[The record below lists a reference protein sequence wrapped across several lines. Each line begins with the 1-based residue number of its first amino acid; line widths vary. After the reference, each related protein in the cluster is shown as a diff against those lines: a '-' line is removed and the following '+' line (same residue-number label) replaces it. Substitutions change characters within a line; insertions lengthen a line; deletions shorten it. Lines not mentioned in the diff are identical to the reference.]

1 MNDLVRDF
9 TDDELERLEKR
20 LRAVYGQAA
29 EEMTARLE
37 DHLQRFDADNE
48 RWRQAVAEGRATA
61 EEWADWRRG
70 VSVEGRWVADM
81 AADLSDSAVNVDVMA
96 RDIVNDT
103 IPTVY
108 AHSADLTAYQIE
120 RDIGWMTHSFDL
132 VNEDAVRELVTMGD
146 EDQLIHEVIPVGPPK
161 PRVQSLRVNL
171 DRVRDVRWNRQKFH
185 SAITQSVL
193 QGESI
198 PRASARLMNVLNMDE
213 TMAIRAARTALTA
226 AENMGRAHSYDR
238 AVAMG
243 IDMKQQWLATHDERT
258 RSEHR
263 ALDGQIVNVG
273 EPFEID
279 GYELMYPADP
289 AAPPYLTYNCRCGTQ
304 AYFDDVQD
312 PEEWWT
318 VFPEGMTHEEWRA
331 AAPRPRAGAGGG
343 RSRGRSRRG

>member
-1 MNDLVRDF
+1 LEDIVRDF
-9 TDDELERLEKR
+9 TDDELKRLEKR
-20 LRAVYGQAA
+20 LDAVYGQAA

-37 DHLQRFDADNE
+37 DHIQRFDAQNE

-132 VNEDAVRELVTMGD
+132 VNEDAVRELVTMGED
-146 EDQLIHEVIPVGPPK
+146 EQLIHEVIPVGPPK

-171 DRVRDVRWNRQKFH
+171 DRARDVRWNRQKFH

-198 PRASARLMNVLNMDE
+198 PRVSARLMNVLNMDRN
-213 TMAIRAARTALTA
+213 MAVRAARTAITA
-226 AENMGRAHSYDR
+226 AENMGRTRTYDR
-238 AVAMG
+238 AVSLG
-243 IDMKQQWLATHDERT
+243 IDMKQQWIATHDERT

-273 EPFEID
+273 EPFEVD

-289 AAPPYLTYNCRCGTQ
+289 AAPPYLTYNCRCRTV

-312 PEEWWT
+312 PDGFWT
-318 VFPEGMTHEEWRA
+318 EFPNGMTYDEWEVA
-331 AAPRPRAGAGGG
+331 QPRPRRSGG
-343 RSRGRSRRG
+343 RSRSGGRGRRR